1 MWHPATE
8 RKSRSS
14 ISTANVMSKSNGNSG
29 LLSKELDLNGRR
41 IIVSESTNFSMLK
54 RGQLQAELSAD
65 PHENLYAQTFLL
77 NVYAPLVACSSG
89 DIPTRDEFLQMRE
102 QDTETWV
109 QEARKLNP
117 LAFPWLDAAEKLVEE
132 LTEEEKV
139 KKKRKRRTST
149 AG

>member
-1 MWHPATE
+1 
-8 RKSRSS
+8 
-14 ISTANVMSKSNGNSG
+14 MSKSNGNSG
-29 LLSKELDLNGRR
+29 LLTKDLDLNGRK
-41 IIVSESTNFSMLK
+41 ITVSESTNFSMLK
-54 RGQLQAELSAD
+54 RGQLQGELSANPRD
-65 PHENLYAQTFLL
+65 DLYVQTFLL
-77 NVYAPLVACSSG
+77 NVYAPLVACSLG
-89 DIPTRDEFLQMRE
+89 DIPSPDEFLQMRE

-132 LTEEEKV
+132 LTEEEKI